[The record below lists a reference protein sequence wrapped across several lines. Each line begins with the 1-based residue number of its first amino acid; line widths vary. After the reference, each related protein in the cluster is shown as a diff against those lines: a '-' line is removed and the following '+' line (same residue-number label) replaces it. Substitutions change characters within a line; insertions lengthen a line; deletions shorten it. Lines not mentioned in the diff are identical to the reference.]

1 MAPVNPEP
9 ILGQEINLWVAVS
22 FTGHSPVGTVRQV
35 VGQQIWGG
43 WEAFVNVQFHLPIQ
57 YPSEMSS
64 RWMFQNISQGTGEAA
79 NGNWGSYGWS
89 LKSET
94 REVT

>member
-35 VGQQIWGG
+35 VGRQIWEG

-57 YPSEMSS
+57 RPFNTHQKCQVGGCS
-64 RWMFQNISQGTGEAA
+64 RT
-79 NGNWGSYGWS
+79 Y
-89 LKSET
+89 L
-94 REVT
+94 RERGKLPMEIGGHTDGL